1 MYTYFSPTSKSA
13 EKNDFLLLSSL
24 REKEWGENIFRR
36 RMQRYDKEKE
46 RRMKVRRG
54 VNQKDREKL
63 SFDTENRFED
73 L

>member
-54 VNQKDREKL
+54 VNER
-63 SFDTENRFED
+63 
-73 L
+73 